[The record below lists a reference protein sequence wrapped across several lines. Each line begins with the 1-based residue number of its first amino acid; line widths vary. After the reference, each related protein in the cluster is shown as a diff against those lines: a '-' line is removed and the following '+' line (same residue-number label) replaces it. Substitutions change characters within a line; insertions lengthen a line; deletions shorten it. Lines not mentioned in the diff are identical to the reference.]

1 MTALPTANRPA
12 PVGPNG
18 LERTHLVDLMSEM
31 WQHVLAK
38 PVVPTDRTTIPG
50 VDWLVGCVHIT
61 GAWRGT
67 VTLAI
72 PPQLARRIADRVHP
86 EPAADA
92 APEPLAELVGEL
104 TNMLG
109 GNLKA
114 LLPPPC
120 YLSSPAVA
128 VGDRFEPPGA
138 TRQRVVRAEFEE
150 DGWPFVATLSETEV
164 AAGGRRRTP
173 ERPPGVAAMDDCQA
187 SGRFPRS
194 MIEREV

>member
-1 MTALPTANRPA
+1 MTALQTAP
-12 PVGPNG
+12 GG
-18 LERTHLVDLMSEM
+18 LERAHLHGVINEM

-38 PVVPTDRTTIPG
+38 SVVSIDRQTIPG

-67 VTLAI
+67 ITLAV
-72 PPQLARRIADRVHP
+72 PPQLARKIAERIHPDGGEMHP
-86 EPAADA
+86 EI
-92 APEPLAELVGEL
+92 LGELVGEL

-128 VGDRFEPPGA
+128 VGDRFEPPGV

-164 AAGGRRRTP
+164 APGGRRRTP
-173 ERPPGVAAMDDCQA
+173 ERPPGVAAMDDAQA
-187 SGRFPRS
+187 SGRYPRGT
-194 MIEREV
+194 IELPR